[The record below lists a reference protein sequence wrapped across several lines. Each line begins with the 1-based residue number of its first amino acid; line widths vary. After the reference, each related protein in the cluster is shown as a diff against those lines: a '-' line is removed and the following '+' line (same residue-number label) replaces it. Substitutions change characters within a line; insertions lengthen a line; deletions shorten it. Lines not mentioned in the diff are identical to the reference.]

1 MEPSQPQQNRSL
13 ATTVTLCTAAT
24 SSLTGVYVLTA
35 SVPAT
40 IIAAVVVFGLSAAHL
55 VVHR

>member
-1 MEPSQPQQNRSL
+1 MEPSQPPQNRAT

-24 SSLTGVYVLTA
+24 SSLAGVYLLTA
-35 SVPAT
+35 SIPAT
-40 IIAAVVVFGLSAAHL
+40 VIAAVVVFGLSAAHL